1 MSIDLSLDR
10 VKRLLVQLPPY
21 TRPTLHIA
29 GTNGKGSVSAL
40 LTSILLSVDPPLRV
54 GRFNSPHLISIY
66 DCITI
71 NNVPVPPSLYDTVR
85 AEVELADKEHQRKL
99 SNFEILTLIALQI
112 FEKSRMDIVVLEVG
126 MGGRLDATNV
136 VPDSA
141 IAVSALTA
149 VDLDHQAFLGD
160 TVTKIAQEKAGIGR
174 AGRPFVLAKQKHAG
188 VKDAVKEVLS
198 RLGSGTLVDAIE
210 VRTREWSETVD
221 GDRPPSFCLASPFKL
236 PAWQPISVD
245 LPCFPETV
253 NALLPLYGVHQ
264 LDNLGTSLSVIIEL
278 LSSPALQEVSSSLK
292 LKERI
297 NVKNIAK
304 GIQNVR
310 WLGRLSFHTLRL
322 ASPPSKVS
330 PDPLVVLVD
339 GAHNPASAAT
349 LGDYITH
356 LFGLYSECPC
366 GAPRPNNFEV
376 TYIIALS
383 HSPPKTPLETLSPI
397 LPPNI
402 PGHLITSVKTR
413 VILLR
418 FTPPYGMPWVRPVA
432 PEDMEVAVRSLV
444 PDVELLNEADFGPPV
459 GDKNVAL
466 ESALKWIFQRRI
478 EMSGMQEDKV
488 ELVVLAGSLYL
499 VADFYRILQTS
510 PYNEL

>member
-10 VKRLLVQLPPY
+10 VKRLLVHLPTY

-40 LTSILLSVDPPLRV
+40 LTSILLSADPPLRV

-71 NNVPVPPSLYDTVR
+71 DNVPVSPSLYDSVR
-85 AEVELADKEHQRKL
+85 ADVEHADKEHQTKL
-99 SNFEILTLIALQI
+99 SNFEILTLVALQI
-112 FEKSRMDIVVLEVG
+112 FEKGRMDIVVLEVG

-136 VPDSA
+136 VSDSA

-149 VDLDHQAFLGD
+149 VDLDHQSFLGD
-160 TVTKIAQEKAGIGR
+160 TIAKIAQEKAGIGR
-174 AGRPFVLAKQKHAG
+174 TGRPFVLGKQKHAG
-188 VKDAVKEVLS
+188 VKDAVKEVLG

-210 VRTREWSETVD
+210 VRTREWCETVD
-221 GDRPPSFCLASPFKL
+221 GVRPPSFCLASPFQR
-236 PAWQPISVD
+236 PSAQPISVD
-245 LPCFPETV
+245 MPCFPETV
-253 NALLPLYGVHQ
+253 NALLPLYGTHQ
-264 LDNLGTSLSVIIEL
+264 LDNLSTSLSVIIEL
-278 LSSPALQEVSSSLK
+278 LSSPALREVSSSLG

-297 NVKNIAK
+297 NVKSIAK

-310 WLGRLSFHTLRL
+310 WPGRLSFHTLRI
-322 ASPPSKVS
+322 ASSSGVS

-356 LFGLYSECPC
+356 LFSLSVERPC
-366 GAPRPNNFEV
+366 GTPRPNTVEV

-383 HSPPKTPLETLSPI
+383 HSPPKTPLDTLSPI
-397 LPPNI
+397 LPPKV
-402 PGHLITSVKTR
+402 PSHLIINVKTR

-418 FTPPYGMPWVRPVA
+418 FTPPSGMPWVRPVA
-432 PEDMEVAVRSLV
+432 PQDMELAVRSLV
-444 PDVELLNEADFGPPV
+444 PDVELLNEADFGPPI

-466 ESALKWIFQRRI
+466 ESALKWVSQRQI
-478 EMSGMQEDKV
+478 EISGMQEEKV
-488 ELVVLAGSLYL
+488 GLVVLAGSLYL

-510 PYNEL
+510 PYNEF